1 MLRPILAC
9 KWIEER
15 KCLPPVLFSELY
27 EAVLE
32 EEMKP
37 AVEDLVAKKMNMTEA
52 EKAPK
57 IEILNRYIEE
67 KLEYY
72 KGFAEAMEDDRTLE
86 WEPLEDGFRRIVR
99 R

>member
-1 MLRPILAC
+1 M
-9 KWIEER
+9 
-15 KCLPPVLFSELY
+15 FSELY